1 MSNLQKKIF
10 ELLDKGKDVID
21 IKHELGIPI
30 WQITKIIENPETI
43 LNDEDNKILEL
54 YQSYLYYLLNLL
66 RNEIYYQILL

>member
-30 WQITKIIENPETI
+30 WQITKIISESSI
-43 LNDEDNKILEL
+43 I
-54 YQSYLYYLLNLL
+54 S
-66 RNEIYYQILL
+66 